1 MQIELDTSIQ
11 SVTVYPD
18 RARVTAVGEATLSP
32 GEHTLLVDD
41 LPIVI
46 DTNSVRAGGRGTAA
60 VRIQAVDVGRI
71 AHVQTPA
78 EKVRELEEAIQA
90 LEDEERV
97 LTDRKAGWA
106 AHAKYLDGLRAATEQ
121 YAWGLSRGRTKVDD
135 QIQLAQFL
143 QGQDDEMR
151 AALRRLDMEQRDLK
165 RRLDKLRFDLKQLQS
180 ARPTQR
186 YQAKVDVL
194 VQSQGDFTL
203 ELTYVV
209 NRAGWQPLY
218 DLRLLEN
225 GDGRTLELSYIA
237 QVTQNTG
244 QDWQGVELVVSTAR
258 PALNQ
263 QAPDL
268 HPWYLSVLTPPP
280 APMPRAQAVR
290 ASAPMSLMQAEA
302 MSAPV
307 EEVSDNILMAKAEQV
322 VATVQDSGTAVS
334 FLVPGRSNIPSDG
347 SPHKTTINV
356 FNLEPKLDYL
366 SIPKHT
372 AAVFRRVKV
381 TNNSPSPLMPG
392 QANLFFD
399 DEFIGSTRL
408 DYAPVG
414 EEMELLLGVE
424 ERVKVERELAK
435 RDVDK
440 ALLRDVRQLRY
451 GYKVEL
457 ENLTKDEIN
466 IEVHDHIPVAR
477 HEEIKVKLERISP
490 NPAEHSD
497 LNLMEWQLTL
507 APGGKQTIQYEFQV
521 QHPRNM
527 QVVGLIE

>member
-1 MQIELDTSIQ
+1 
-11 SVTVYPD
+11 
-18 RARVTAVGEATLSP
+18 
-32 GEHTLLVDD
+32 
-41 LPIVI
+41 
-46 DTNSVRAGGRGTAA
+46 
-60 VRIQAVDVGRI
+60 
-71 AHVQTPA
+71 
-78 EKVRELEEAIQA
+78 
-90 LEDEERV
+90 
-97 LTDRKAGWA
+97 
-106 AHAKYLDGLRAATEQ
+106 
-121 YAWGLSRGRTKVDD
+121 
-135 QIQLAQFL
+135 
-143 QGQDDEMR
+143 MR
-151 AALRRLDMEQRDLK
+151 SALRQLDIEQRDLK
-165 RRLDKLRFDLKQLQS
+165 RRLDKLRHDLKQLQS

-194 VQSQGDFTL
+194 VQSEGDFTL

-244 QDWQGVELVVSTAR
+244 QDWEGVELVVSTAR

-263 QAPDL
+263 QMPEL
-268 HPWYLSVLTPPP
+268 HPWYLNVFAPPP
-280 APMPRAQAVR
+280 SPMPRAQAVR
-290 ASAPMSLMQAEA
+290 AAAPAQAKLMSVPAE
-302 MSAPV
+302 
-307 EEVSDNILMAKAEQV
+307 EMADERLAFSEAEQS

-334 FLVPGRSNIPSDG
+334 FLVPGQTNIPSDG

-356 FNLEPKLDYL
+356 FNLVPKLDYL
-366 SIPKHT
+366 SVPKHT

-424 ERVKVERELAK
+424 ERIKVERELAK

-440 ALLRDVRQLRY
+440 ALLRDLRQLRY

-457 ENLTKDEIN
+457 ENLTSDEVD

-477 HEEIKVKLERISP
+477 HEEIKVKLERINP

-497 LNLMEWQLTL
+497 LNLMEWHLTL
-507 APGGKQTIQYEFQV
+507 APGAKQTIQYDFQV
-521 QHPRNM
+521 QHPRSM
-527 QVVGLIE
+527 QVSGLIE